1 MNGVYLIIG
10 GNLGNRALNLALC
23 KKEISEEIGLILKQS
38 SIYET
43 AAWGIT
49 NENSYLNR
57 VLFLETILTAER
69 VMEICLEIE
78 KKFLRV
84 RQKKWESRIMDIDI
98 LFFNNEIIKTK
109 KLQIPHPRMAERK
122 FVLIPMVEIAPN
134 LVHPLLDKSMTKM
147 LSECEDTLDVSKVGR
162 QTLNKYF

>member
-23 KKEISEEIGLILKQS
+23 KKEISEEIGLVLTQS

-43 AAWGIT
+43 AAWGKT
-49 NENSYLNR
+49 DENNYLNR
-57 VLFLETILTAER
+57 VLFLETILDAET
-69 VMEICLEIE
+69 VMKNSLQIE

-84 RQKKWESRIMDIDI
+84 RHKKWEARIMDIDI

-109 KLQIPHPRMAERK
+109 KLQIPHPRVAERK
-122 FVLIPMVEIAPN
+122 FVLTPMVEIAPN
-134 LVHPLLDKSMTKM
+134 LVHPLLNKTMTQM
-147 LSECEDTLDVSKVGR
+147 LAECEDTLEVSKVGR